1 MEQEELMTEEITETL
16 TENQEEEMTE
26 EPTEQ
31 EEETPTEAEEPLTS
45 STATTEE
52 ELMTSTTTTIPVTLD
67 VEAVNTFTHWGI
79 GLIFFIILLIGFR
92 LAYNFFRIFF

>member
-1 MEQEELMTEEITETL
+1 MEQEELMNEETTDIL
-16 TENQEEEMTE
+16 TENQEEMTE

-45 STATTEE
+45 STTTTEE
-52 ELMTSTTTTIPVTLD
+52 ELMTSTTMTIPVTLD
-67 VEAVNTFTHWGI
+67 VEAVNAFTHWGI